1 MLPVLSFVLS
11 LSRLLSYR
19 VATPPGAHSKDI
31 LSRMSAKD
39 PSSFSE
45 RSPLLARNGTD
56 DSAPVDKPLPKVQLA
71 IICYARMMEAW

>member
-1 MLPVLSFVLS
+1 
-11 LSRLLSYR
+11 
-19 VATPPGAHSKDI
+19 
-31 LSRMSAKD
+31 MSAKETS
-39 PSSFSE
+39 PSSE